1 MAQPMDFTP
10 KELQTEG
17 GRQARQQYL
26 QLAQHIIY
34 EPTMDYATLYKRFA
48 PNDWAAIQ
56 LNDAVAEEA
65 LRGGLAQQEVI
76 GLLYQGPFAQCQYH
90 QRGVTIHALH
100 RCLRES
106 LIVAKQKIDAAQSD
120 NPVEFLLGRTL
131 G

>member
-1 MAQPMDFTP
+1 LDFTP
-10 KELQTEG
+10 KEPQKEV

-26 QLAQHIIY
+26 QFAQRIID
-34 EPTMDYATLYKRFA
+34 EPTMDYGTLYKRFA

-65 LRGGLAQQEVI
+65 LREGMAPQGVI
-76 GLLYQGPFAQCQYH
+76 GLLCQGPFAQFQHH
-90 QRGVTIHALH
+90 QQGVTHHALN

-131 G
+131 S